1 MEHQLMPEGESE
13 GDVQK
18 SINKAVKEV
27 TSSVIASSTSS
38 MPSSGKSSPIGE
50 LISLSNGYRMWNK
63 FSMMDILLKPDD
75 EDETNVNASGPNS
88 DQEGKSPSS
97 HPTGSS
103 SKKINN
109 FGLCRVCKDKAT
121 GIHYGIRSC
130 EGCKVSFEFSI
141 SHLNRLLSVI
151 QPYYIRNLY
160 LIENH
165 YSLIFLFN
173 CLSNYKYFYLFLSLR
188 L

>member
-75 EDETNVNASGPNS
+75 EDETNANASGPNS
-88 DQEGKSPSS
+88 DQEAKSPSS
-97 HPTGSS
+97 HPTGSN

-141 SHLNRLLSVI
+141 IISHLNRLFNLCFNRLI
-151 QPYYIRNLY
+151 Q
-160 LIENH
+160 NH
-165 YSLIFLFN
+165 YSLIFRFN
-173 CLSNYKYFYLFLSLR
+173 CVSNYKYFYLFLSLR